1 MPYQIYLRPAYPN
14 ELYHHGIKGQKWGVR
29 RFQNP
34 DGSWTEEGKKRYS
47 NTAAG
52 AKRYQKDAKKEHR
65 EVERSGSAT
74 GRVYLATI
82 REQESAE
89 KRFNKVRQKYGID
102 DNTDRSQLANNIR
115 KKLDRYESSV
125 KDTKANRD
133 FWRAENKEA
142 VSYMNKTT
150 KEFNKKLEEYGKKPL
165 NSISTK
171 TLKDGE
177 EILNG
182 RIFSVSEKLQRL
194 ALSSASVA
202 AGFAVA
208 TSFGSPVVYYTTLE
222 SESEYIRR
230 HRAETETRKGHN
242 RFANYQ
248 EYAKR
253 KKQGYYK

>member
-1 MPYQIYLRPAYPN
+1 MPYKIYLRPAYSN

-34 DGSWTEEGKKRYS
+34 DGSWTEAGKKRYS
-47 NTAAG
+47 NTTAG

-74 GRVYLATI
+74 GRVYLSTI

-89 KRFNKVRQKYGID
+89 KSFNKVRQKYGID
-102 DNTDRSQLANNIR
+102 DNTDRTQLANNVR

-125 KDTKANRD
+125 KDAKANRD

-142 VSYMNKTT
+142 VSYMKKTT
-150 KEFNKKLEEYGKKPL
+150 KEFNEKLEEYGKKPL
-165 NSISTK
+165 NSIPTK

-182 RIFSVSEKLQRL
+182 RIFSVSEKLQKL
-194 ALSSASVA
+194 AFASASMAGGLFVA
-202 AGFAVA
+202 AAI
-208 TSFGSPVVYYTTLE
+208 GSPIAFYAMPE
-222 SESEYIRR
+222 GEQEYVSR
-230 HRAETETRKGHN
+230 HRRETETRKGHN